1 MYLFFFFF
9 FLTCG
14 KFSGDLWGEVWGR
27 GALKGEKRR
36 KEAIETELPRGPGCR
51 ALSCAVDGL
60 CSRISSPLL
69 FIIMNNR
76 KW

>member
-1 MYLFFFFF
+1 M
-9 FLTCG
+9 
-14 KFSGDLWGEVWGR
+14 
-27 GALKGEKRR
+27 KGEKRR